1 MIYFHKTFNKNLTP
15 HPSPKGEGKIRQ
27 SYLSYKI
34 YYITSPP
41 SPLEPVPP
49 WREEGEGGEAVCS
62 KVQFCLT

>member
-1 MIYFHKTFNKNLTP
+1 MVYFHKTFNKNLTP

-41 SPLEPVPP
+41 SPLG
-49 WREEGEGGEAVCS
+49 EGEGGEAVCS